1 MKVIVLRK
9 AILIGTPNCA
19 GQSELPG
26 VKQDIISFKKFLNR
40 NESGAWED
48 DEILILEN
56 KSKST
61 ILETISRYSYYDYVI
76 LLAAGHGAIKESLV
90 FDTVL
95 YTNINEYISSKELE
109 IGCDRQTIIMDVC
122 RNIHYDVSERT
133 KIQKSFNMALESYA
147 FLDSLQL
154 TRADYKRHFNNQL
167 LKSPKAYF
175 KFFSCN
181 ADESASDQ
189 PSYTQALL
197 QAGLTKSTKSILK
210 THNTAVSIIQ
220 QTNSKQNPKANTGR
234 TLESDTPI
242 FSINLVNN
250 G

>member
-1 MKVIVLRK
+1 MEIIVLRK
-9 AILIGTPNCA
+9 AILIGVPNCA
-19 GQSELPG
+19 GQSELLG
-26 VKQDIISFKKFLNR
+26 VKQDIVSFKKFLNR

-61 ILETISRYSYYDYVI
+61 ILETIRKFSHYDYVI

-95 YTNINEYISSKELE
+95 YTNTNEYISSKELE
-109 IGCDRQTIIMDVC
+109 IDCYRQTIIMDVC

-133 KIQKSFNMALESYA
+133 KIQKSFNLALESHSI
-147 FLDSLQL
+147 FDSLQP
-154 TRADYKRHFNNQL
+154 TRSDYKRSFNNQL

-175 KFFSCN
+175 KFFSCDS
-181 ADESASDQ
+181 DESASDQ

-210 THNTAVSIIQ
+210 THNNAVSIIQ
-220 QTNSKQNPKANTGR
+220 NTNSKQNPKANVGR

-242 FSINLVNN
+242 FSINL